1 MCVEFSIL
9 LKHHSEARQAPRV
22 QAQPSGHQILVEGVQ
37 CAVVLGDELDQSQP
51 LHVDHLSS
59 SQKVTDSFLQP
70 VRLLLEAAVARQLLK
85 QLEIQEEDKSETRL
99 KGNLEQKTAAA
110 ALLWPTGDEHPYCPA
125 VHVQRRSFP
134 TGQQTQQCVLTGDKA
149 GFC

>member
-1 MCVEFSIL
+1 MCVEFSLL

-99 KGNLEQKTAAA
+99 KEIWSRRQQRLRYFGPLVMNIHIAQQYMSR
-110 ALLWPTGDEHPYCPA
+110 G
-125 VHVQRRSFP
+125 VHSRLVSKHNS
-134 TGQQTQQCVLTGDKA
+134 VS
-149 GFC
+149 